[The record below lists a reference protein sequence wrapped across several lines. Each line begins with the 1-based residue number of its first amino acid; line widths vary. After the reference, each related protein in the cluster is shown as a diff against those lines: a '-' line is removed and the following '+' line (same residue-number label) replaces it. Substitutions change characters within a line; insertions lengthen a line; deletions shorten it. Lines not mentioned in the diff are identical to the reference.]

1 MTKAVTV
8 FYSLNSPWTYLAWP
22 RFRALVDRTGA
33 SPDYR
38 PIRVAEAF
46 KVSGGLPLAERP
58 RQRQAYRMM
67 ELRRWRA
74 HLAMPLNLEPRFFP
88 VDDRRAAGMV
98 IALGQRGG
106 DVAALSEALLRA
118 VWAEERDI
126 ADPATL
132 AVIAGEQGLAGE
144 GLLAA
149 AQEPAVIAAYDANT
163 EIAITEGVFGVP
175 TFAIGDEL
183 FWGQDR
189 LDFVA
194 RALERQAPT

>member
-22 RFRALVDRTGA
+22 RFRALVDQTGA
-33 SPDYR
+33 SVDWR
-38 PIRVAEAF
+38 PIRVAAVF
-46 KVSGGLPLAERP
+46 KASGGLPLAERP

-74 HLAMPLNLEPRFFP
+74 HLDMPLNLEPRFFP
-88 VDDRRAAGMV
+88 VDDRRAASMV
-98 IALGQRGG
+98 IAQGQRGG

-118 VWAEERDI
+118 VWAEQRDI

-194 RALERQAPT
+194 RALGDQATT